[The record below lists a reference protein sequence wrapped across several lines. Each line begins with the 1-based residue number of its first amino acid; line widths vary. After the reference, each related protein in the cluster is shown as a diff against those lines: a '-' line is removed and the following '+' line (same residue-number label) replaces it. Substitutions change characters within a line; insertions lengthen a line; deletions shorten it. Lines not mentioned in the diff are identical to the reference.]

1 MLKIGEFAKLSGVSI
16 KTLRYYDKIGLVR
29 PDVVDINNGYR
40 FYSEAQLLT
49 IKRIHI
55 FKEQGFTLDQ
65 ISTFLKE
72 DISEEGV
79 RSLVAQKQ
87 AELRRLIRESENQLN
102 AINER
107 LDRAEA
113 FAAAHEKEYPIAL
126 RKVNPMLVASIRAIV
141 PMSRL
146 CVLLDEV
153 IQYVRAYG
161 ETQAS
166 KSIVIKHGNAIDDQV
181 DLEVALPISTNMIP
195 SSDRVRINVLPGHTS
210 AASLVHRCDPYDH
223 SCLAVESL
231 SAWIEANGYSRV
243 EGEPIR
249 EVYMTPD
256 EDIYGRMRLA
266 ELLIPVSRS
275 V

>member
-126 RKVNPMLVASIRAIV
+126 RKVNPMLVASIRANCSDV
-141 PMSRL
+141 ETL
-146 CVLLDEV
+146 
-153 IQYVRAYG
+153 RAAG
-161 ETQAS
+161 
-166 KSIVIKHGNAIDDQV
+166 
-181 DLEVALPISTNMIP
+181 
-195 SSDRVRINVLPGHTS
+195 
-210 AASLVHRCDPYDH
+210 
-223 SCLAVESL
+223 
-231 SAWIEANGYSRV
+231 
-243 EGEPIR
+243 
-249 EVYMTPD
+249 
-256 EDIYGRMRLA
+256 
-266 ELLIPVSRS
+266 
-275 V
+275 